1 MVIAVQADSP
11 VQSVEDLQ
19 PGLRLAVTRDPDV
32 NLIGMILLESA
43 DLSRENTVTQ
53 QVSTYVVLARTLL
66 QGKADCGFFLKEA
79 FDDLSAPIRRQLRP
93 VMTSQIS
100 LVHHVLLVGPRCAEL
115 RDALQ
120 ALVLGMSDPG
130 SDGRA
135 TLQAL
140 GLSGWDRQDQE
151 DTEFMIDLM
160 DTLMV

>member
-1 MVIAVQADSP
+1 MPADSP
-11 VQSVEDLQ
+11 AQSVEDLQ

-43 DLSRENTVTQ
+43 DLNRDNVATTP
-53 QVSTYVVLARTLL
+53 VSTYVVLARTML

-93 VMTSQIS
+93 LMTSEIS
-100 LVHHVLLVGPRCAEL
+100 LVRHVLLVGPRAAHL
-115 RDALQ
+115 REPLQ
-120 ALVLGMSDPG
+120 QLLLSMDDPA
-130 SDGRA
+130 SDGRR
-135 TLQAL
+135 TLEAL
-140 GLSGWDRQDQE
+140 GLSGWEKQDQE

>member
-1 MVIAVQADSP
+1 VPADSP
-11 VQSVEDLQ
+11 IESVEALQ

-43 DLSRENTVTQ
+43 DLNRDNVQTQ

-79 FDDLSAPIRRQLRP
+79 FDDLSDPIRRQLRP
-93 VMTSQIS
+93 LMTSQIS
-100 LVHHVLLVGPRCAEL
+100 LVHHVMLVGPRGAEL
-115 RDALQ
+115 REPLQ
-120 ALVLGMSDPG
+120 ALLLGMSDPG
-130 SDGRA
+130 SDGRT

>member
-1 MVIAVQADSP
+1 
-11 VQSVEDLQ
+11 
-19 PGLRLAVTRDPDV
+19 
-32 NLIGMILLESA
+32 
-43 DLSRENTVTQ
+43 
-53 QVSTYVVLARTLL
+53 VSTYVVLARTLL

-79 FDDLSAPIRRQLRP
+79 FDDLSAPTRRQLRP

-100 LVHHVLLVGPRCAEL
+100 LVRHVLLVGPRCAAL
-115 RDALQ
+115 REPLQ
-120 ALVLGMSDPG
+120 NLLLDMSAPG

-140 GLSGWDRQDQE
+140 GLSGWDKQDQE